1 MSPPAAKTLAQL
13 AEINSLNIRLAT
25 AKSNRAR
32 QLEAI
37 NRLKTL
43 QANGYANICRFDDE
57 IDRKNRESQLAYSM
71 SQWKEYGQKCEEL
84 SNIESQKSRAMR
96 DWTEMENQIQR
107 SSGELAVLDHE
118 ILELERL
125 LNARN
130 SI

>member
-1 MSPPAAKTLAQL
+1 MSPPAGKTLAQL
-13 AEINSLNIRLAT
+13 AEINSLNIRLST
-25 AKSNRAR
+25 AKSNQAR

-84 SNIESQKSRAMR
+84 SNIESQKARAMR
-96 DWTEMENQIQR
+96 DWTELENQVQR
-107 SSGELAVLDHE
+107 SSGELTVLDHE